1 MTETKNRT
9 AIDAANAMFMDAFI
23 NRNIDTMLGLY
34 TDDAVVVQPDG
45 SHYTGREAIKTWL
58 TVLVDKTPEGET
70 LDLKTES
77 MFESSDG
84 TIVEDGVWKHVSSN
98 GETQQQGNYV
108 AVWCCNDGRWQIH
121 RDVILAN

>member
-1 MTETKNRT
+1 MSESPIRPEIDTANAIFMEAFTNRD
-9 AIDAANAMFMDAFI
+9 IDA
-23 NRNIDTMLGLY
+23 MLGLY

-58 TVLVDKTPEGET
+58 TVLVGNTPEGES
-70 LDLKTES
+70 LDLKSEA
-77 MFESSDG
+77 MFEASDG
-84 TIVEDGVWKHVSSN
+84 TIVEDGSWKHLSPI
-98 GETQQQGNYV
+98 GETQESGNYV

>member
-1 MTETKNRT
+1 MSNTENRT
-9 AIDAANAMFMDAFI
+9 AIDAANAMFMDAFV

-45 SHYTGREAIKTWL
+45 SHYTGREAIKSWL

-70 LDLKTES
+70 LDLITEA

-121 RDVILAN
+121 RDVILTN

>member
-1 MTETKNRT
+1 MSNTENRT
-9 AIDAANAMFMDAFI
+9 AIDSANAMFMDAFV
-23 NRNIDTMLGLY
+23 NRDIDTMLGMY

-70 LDLKTES
+70 LDLKTEA

-108 AVWCCNDGRWQIH
+108 AVWCCNDGSWQIH
-121 RDVILAN
+121 RDVILAS